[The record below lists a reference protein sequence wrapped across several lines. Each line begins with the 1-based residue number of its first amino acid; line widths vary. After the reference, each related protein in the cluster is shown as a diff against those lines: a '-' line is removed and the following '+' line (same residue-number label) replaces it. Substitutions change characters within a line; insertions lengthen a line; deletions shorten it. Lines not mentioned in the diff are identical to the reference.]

1 MDEDMKITKA
11 GIFIDDSNLFYAQRK
26 AGWRIDIKKLRM
38 LLEKEVNIL
47 FIHYH
52 IAVPAKWDKAYLATQ
67 NYIEKINPSGQ
78 VIQKPL
84 KYIRS
89 GNATIKKGDVDL
101 EIALDVVSNLSRLD
115 VVLVLSGDSDYVVL
129 REYVLK
135 QGRKI
140 DFMGFRENMAWEI
153 KRGKY
158 LLLNKLRKYIDLS
171 KKTTPRNYP
180 GRLLLDIL

>member
-1 MDEDMKITKA
+1 MKKFKV

-26 AGWRIDIKKLRM
+26 AGWRVDIQKLRK
-38 LLEKEVNIL
+38 LLEKEVDVI

-52 IAVPAKWDKAYLATQ
+52 IALPAKWDQSYEATQ
-67 NYIEKINPSGQ
+67 KYIQKIRVGSE
-78 VIQKPL
+78 VIQKSL

-89 GNATIKKGDVDL
+89 GSAIIKKGDVDL
-101 EIALDVVSNLSRLD
+101 EIALDVVANLSNID
-115 VVLVLSGDSDYVVL
+115 VVILVSGDSDYVVL

-135 QGRKI
+135 QGKKI
-140 DFMGFRENMAWEI
+140 IFLGFRENMAWEI

-158 LLLNKLRKYIDLS
+158 LFLNNLRKFIEFS
-171 KKTTPRNYP
+171 KKTTPRFYP